1 MGDRAGV
8 GSIAGWPAAWERI
21 PVAGHAIEML
31 TVPSLETLLDR
42 ERLLRDDAFEP
53 PYWALLWSGARL
65 VAEWL
70 VEEGVCRGKSV
81 LDVGCGLGLV
91 ALTAAREGGLV
102 TAVDR
107 DPDALAF
114 LRESARRTG
123 RSVEIVEGDV
133 VVAVRQRSFDVV
145 VAAELLYERGA
156 FQPIARSL
164 ADCLSPSGVV
174 FLGDAFRIDTR
185 DFYEELA
192 AAGLECVEERGHVV
206 DEEGTRVR
214 IRLGKYRRAAGWG

>member
-1 MGDRAGV
+1 
-8 GSIAGWPAAWERI
+8 
-21 PVAGHAIEML
+21 ML

-70 VEEGVCRGKSV
+70 VDAEVCSGKSV

-91 ALTAAREGGLV
+91 ALTAAQEGGIV

-114 LRESARRTG
+114 LQASAERTG
-123 RSVEIVEGDV
+123 RSVEIVEGDFA
-133 VVAVRQRSFDVV
+133 VAMRKRRFDVV
-145 VAAELLYERGA
+145 VAAELLYERRVFGA
-156 FQPIARSL
+156 IARGLADSL
-164 ADCLSPSGVV
+164 APDGVL
-174 FLGDAFRIDTR
+174 FLGDGFRIDTR
-185 DFYEELA
+185 EFYAELA
-192 AAGLECVEERGHVV
+192 AAGLACVEERTHSV

-214 IRLGKYRRAAGWG
+214 IRLAKYRRAEARR